1 LFKSHDFLAQSWD
14 KKILRLVKKNHKIV
28 QISCLVGTYI
38 YYFILFYI
46 RRAILTQ
53 TNPKKGLIE
62 KKHVKYQT
70 YVEKSGI
77 KKNLL
82 IFKILDFNKFCA
94 FIEIFNGWDCGY
106 NLHIKS

>member
-1 LFKSHDFLAQSWD
+1 MFG
-14 KKILRLVKKNHKIV
+14 RN
-28 QISCLVGTYI
+28 I
-38 YYFILFYI
+38 YILFYL
-46 RRAILTQ
+46 ILYSKSDFDS
-53 TNPKKGLIE
+53 NKAKKGLIE

-82 IFKILDFNKFCA
+82 IFKILDFNRFCA